1 MTKDKIEHFYK
12 YFECWNE
19 FSYGFY
25 CGVYLKHPLADHN
38 DIIKHCFRGQI
49 GVANISPYVYIAPIA
64 PKHNLP
70 SICCISRVTKKNNE
84 LLIH

>member
-1 MTKDKIEHFYK
+1 MNISCVGTNFLTV
-12 YFECWNE
+12 F
-19 FSYGFY
+19 F
-25 CGVYLKHPLADHN
+25 YLKHPLADHN